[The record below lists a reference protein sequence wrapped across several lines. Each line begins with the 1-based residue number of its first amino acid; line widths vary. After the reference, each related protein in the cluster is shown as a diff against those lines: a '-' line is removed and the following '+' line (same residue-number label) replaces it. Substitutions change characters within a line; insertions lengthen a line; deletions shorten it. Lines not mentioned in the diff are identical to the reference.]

1 MKLREQVWTI
11 RPTVPTA
18 SMADIAFLLIIF
30 FMLTTTFS
38 PERTSVQ
45 LPQSMI
51 SSKVSEEAAIVAITA
66 DGSIVFTSGEEESY
80 PLSGPEE
87 LGVLAQTIIDLVPS
101 KEFVIKADRQA
112 RYQAIDSVLGALRE
126 NGVKRI
132 GLLTR
137 PEAGSQSYSPI
148 TQSGSDTTQ
157 PEEEGGN
164 N

>member
-1 MKLREQVWTI
+1 MKLRDQVWTI
-11 RPTVPTA
+11 PPTVPTA

-30 FMLTTTFS
+30 FMLTTSFS

-45 LPQSMI
+45 LPESII
-51 SSKVSEEAAIVAITA
+51 SSKISEEAAIVAITA
-66 DGSIVFTSGEEESY
+66 DGTIVFTSGEEDSY

-87 LGVLAQTIIDLVPS
+87 LGILAESIIELVPA
-101 KEFVIKADRQA
+101 KEFVIKADRMA
-112 RYQAIDSVLGALRE
+112 KYQWIDAVLGALRN

-137 PEAGSQSYSPI
+137 PEPGAKPVA
-148 TQSGSDTTQ
+148 T
-157 PEEEGGN
+157 PEPETEQEEGN

>member
-30 FMLTTTFS
+30 FMLTTSFS

-45 LPQSMI
+45 LPESII
-51 SSKVSEEAAIVAITA
+51 SAKVSEEAAIVAVTA
-66 DGSIVFTSGEEESY
+66 DGSIVFTSGEEDSY

-87 LGVLAQTIIDLVPS
+87 LGILAQSIIELVPS
-101 KEFVIKADRQA
+101 KEFVIKADRLA
-112 RYQAIDSVLGALRE
+112 KYQAIDGVLGALRA

-137 PEAGSQSYSPI
+137 PEAGAQTPTSSIPDA
-148 TQSGSDTTQ
+148 G
-157 PEEEGGN
+157 EEEGDN
-164 N
+164 